1 MRAAAS
7 SIASLTGY
15 LHSTIRDQRTA
26 DHDSVGLED
35 GTEVLVAGLAEQ
47 TGRSLNVRK

>member
-26 DHDSVGLED
+26 DHGSVGD

-47 TGRSLNVRK
+47 TGGSLNVRK